1 MKDIVLS
8 VRRHTALLWLMKA
21 VSEVLRIAFILA
33 YAYAFH
39 RAMLLGWVPLIILV
53 LKTGLP
59 FILVSLFRRMIDAP
73 RPYELYGISGK
84 APRKKCG
91 ESFPSRHV
99 FSAVLISFVYFEIA
113 PYIALI
119 LLSLSLLLCISRVLL
134 GIHFVRDVLFGILIG
149 ATLGALLF
157 LA

>member
-59 FILVSLFRRMIDAP
+59 FILISLFNFR
-73 RPYELYGISGK
+73 
-84 APRKKCG
+84 
-91 ESFPSRHV
+91 
-99 FSAVLISFVYFEIA
+99 
-113 PYIALI
+113 
-119 LLSLSLLLCISRVLL
+119 
-134 GIHFVRDVLFGILIG
+134 
-149 ATLGALLF
+149 
-157 LA
+157 